1 MGPMAGRQRVVAI
14 RRTYNRW
21 VANQTL
27 EDYALRFTARKARRW
42 SPLRVANTALGS
54 ISFLALEAIGGAITL
69 SYGFTNAALAILA
82 AAVLIF
88 ASALPISYYASR
100 YGVDMDLLTRGA
112 GFGYIGSTITSL
124 IYASF
129 TFIFFAIEAAI
140 MATALE
146 MVFGLPLAAGYVV
159 SSLLVIPLVAYGFTV
174 ISRLQ
179 LWTQPLWLALHA
191 LPFLFIA
198 VQDREA
204 FSAWTSFNGQAA
216 DAGGAFDLMLFG
228 AAASVV
234 FSLLAQIGE
243 QVDFIRFLP
252 YDPAATGAKRLRW
265 WAALVAAG
273 PGWIVIGTIK
283 LLLGSFLVVL
293 ALQNAVPLEMA
304 AEPTQMYLVAFQYV
318 TPSPQLA
325 LGLTGLFVVLSQLK
339 INVTNTYAGSIAW
352 SNFFSRLTHSHPGRV
367 VWVVFNVVIG
377 LMLMELGIYKTLEPV
392 LGLYSSVAASWI
404 GALVADLVVNKP
416 LGLSPRHVEFKRA
429 HLYDINPVGVGA
441 MLLATVL
448 SMLAFLDALGPTL
461 KVCAPFLAFGTAFV
475 AAPAIAWATRGGTYI
490 ARRPFDDWNG
500 AEAVRCCICQHAF
513 ETEDMAH
520 CPVYAGAICSL
531 CCSLDARCGDG
542 CKTDARL
549 GVQLRRALDA
559 VLPPRAATALKAR
572 LGHYLGVLLMLAL
585 AVGAVLS
592 LVYVEV
598 ASVNAE
604 AQALIG
610 STLWK
615 VYFILMIVA
624 GVATWLFVLARES
637 RKVAQEETQKQTALL
652 IQEIEAHER
661 TDAQLQK
668 AKEAAEAAN
677 LAKSRYLV
685 GIGHEFRTPLSAI
698 FGYAQIL
705 ERDAAMPPHR
715 VDAVRVIRRSAE
727 HLAGLLDGLL
737 DVSKIESGRLQ
748 LNRGEVRFGDLLDQL
763 VGMFHLQAEAKG
775 IAFRFDAPED
785 LPPVVFTDEGRIR
798 QILINLLSNAIKFT
812 DSGSVCLRVRHR
824 SQIAEFEVEDTG
836 PGIAEA
842 DRERIFEP
850 FERGSA
856 ANPMVPGMGL
866 GLTITKLLTEVMGG
880 EITVTSTP
888 GTGSL
893 FRVRLMMSAAMLSNA
908 ASQPDHPIRGYRGP
922 RLTVLVTD
930 DDLAHRSL
938 LSDLLAELGFTVF
951 KATDGPTCLAMAEL
965 HRPDILLLDISMPGM
980 NGLEV
985 ARRLRGAGH
994 SDTTIILVSAD
1005 TREDRS
1011 GSGADG
1017 DQPHDGFAAKPV
1029 SIPKLLACIGRL
1041 RGIEWEYETPADTD
1055 AGPPVFAASELPPQ
1069 HHIAELIHLGRIGY
1083 VRGMQAKLAEIAAS
1097 HPELERF
1104 VGRMRTLVSNYDL
1117 NQYMAALEAVYRDD
1131 SHDKPCPGKPRHDK
1145 TRHDESSHD
1154 DEARNQTA

>member
-1 MGPMAGRQRVVAI
+1 MKGKRQRVVAV

-42 SPLRVANTALGS
+42 SPSRVANTALGS

-69 SYGFTNAALAILA
+69 NYGFSNAVFAILA

-174 ISRLQ
+174 ISRIQ

-198 VQDREA
+198 LDDGDAFATWTRFTGQSAEA
-204 FSAWTSFNGQAA
+204 G
-216 DAGGAFDLMLFG
+216 AGGFDLMLFG

-252 YDPAATGAKRLRW
+252 YDPDAKGRKRLNW
-265 WAALVAAG
+265 WVALVAAG
-273 PGWIVIGTIK
+273 PGWIVIGMIK

-293 ALQNAVPLEMA
+293 ALQNAVPLELA
-304 AEPTQMYLVAFQYV
+304 AEPTRMYLVAFQYV

-416 LGLSPRHVEFKRA
+416 LGFSPRHVEFKRA

-441 MLLATVL
+441 MLLATLL
-448 SMLAFLDALGPTL
+448 SMLAFLGALGPTL
-461 KVCAPFLAFGTAFV
+461 KVCAPFLAFATAFA
-475 AAPAIAWATRGGTYI
+475 AAPAIAWATRGEYYI
-490 ARRPFDDWNG
+490 ARRPFEGWNG
-500 AEAVRCCICQHAF
+500 EEAIRCRICQHAF
-513 ETEDMAH
+513 EPDDMAF

-542 CKTDARL
+542 CKSDARV
-549 GVQLRRALDA
+549 GVQLRHALDA
-559 VLPPRAATALKAR
+559 ILPPRAATALKAR
-572 LGHYLGVLLMLAL
+572 LGHYLAVLFMLAL
-585 AVGAVLS
+585 AIGAVLS

-604 AQALIG
+604 AQALIR

-615 VYFILMIVA
+615 VFFILMIVA

-652 IQEIEAHER
+652 MQEIEAHDR

-668 AKEAAEAAN
+668 AKEAAETAN

-698 FGYAQIL
+698 FGYSQML
-705 ERDAAMPPHR
+705 ERDPAMPPHR
-715 VDAVRVIRRSAE
+715 IDAVRVIRRSAE
-727 HLAGLLDGLL
+727 HLSGLLDGLL

-748 LNRGEVRFGDLLDQL
+748 LNRAEVRFGDLLDQL
-763 VGMFHLQAEAKG
+763 VGMFRLQAEAKG
-775 IAFRFDAPED
+775 IVFSFEAPEE

-812 DSGSVCLRVRHR
+812 DTGTVCLRVRHR

-836 PGIAEA
+836 PGIAPD
-842 DRERIFEP
+842 DRERIFQP

-866 GLTITKLLTEVMGG
+866 GLTITKLLTQVMGG

-888 GTGSL
+888 GKGSL
-893 FRVRLMMSAAMLSNA
+893 FRVRLMMSAAMLSTA
-908 ASQPDHPIRGYRGP
+908 PAQPDHLIRGYRGP

-930 DDLAHRSL
+930 DDLAHRN
-938 LSDLLAELGFTVF
+938 LLADILGELGFTVV
-951 KATDGPTCLAMAEL
+951 KATDGPNCLAMADL

-985 ARRLRGAGH
+985 ARRLRDAGH
-994 SDTTIILVSAD
+994 VETTIILVSAD

-1011 GSGADG
+1011 SAVPDR
-1017 DQPHDGFAAKPV
+1017 PYDGFVAKPV

-1041 RGIEWEYETPADTD
+1041 RGIDWVYEEPAG
-1055 AGPPVFAASELPPQ
+1055 AESGPPVFTPSELPPQ

-1083 VRGMQAKLAEIAAS
+1083 VRGMQAKLAEIAAA

-1104 VGRMRTLVSNYDL
+1104 VGRMRALVSNYDL

-1131 SHDKPCPGKPRHDK
+1131 SHD
-1145 TRHDESSHD
+1145 ESS
-1154 DEARNQTA
+1154 RNQTA

>member
-1 MGPMAGRQRVVAI
+1 MAGRQRVVAV

-42 SPLRVANTALGS
+42 SPTRVANTALGS

-69 SYGFTNAALAILA
+69 NYGFTNALFAILA
-82 AAVLIF
+82 GAILIF

-174 ISRLQ
+174 ISRIQ
-179 LWTQPLWLALHA
+179 LWTQPLWLALHT

-198 VQDREA
+198 IQDSDA
-204 FSAWTSFNGQAA
+204 FTAWTRFSGRAA
-216 DAGGAFDLMLFG
+216 ETGDGGFDLMLFG

-252 YDPAATGAKRLRW
+252 YDPDATGRKKLGW

-293 ALQNAVPLEMA
+293 ALQNAVPLELA
-304 AEPTQMYLVAFQYV
+304 AEPTRMYLVAFQYV

-441 MLLATVL
+441 MLLATAL
-448 SMLAFLDALGPTL
+448 SMLAFLGALGPTL
-461 KVCAPFLAFGTAFV
+461 KVCAPFLAFATAFA
-475 AAPAIAWATRGGTYI
+475 AAPAIAWATRGHYYI
-490 ARRPFDDWNG
+490 ARRPFDSWNG
-500 AEAVRCCICQHAF
+500 EEAIRCRICQHAF
-513 ETEDMAH
+513 EPDDMAF

-542 CKTDARL
+542 CKRDARL
-549 GVQLRRALDA
+549 GVQLRHALDA
-559 VLPPRAATALKAR
+559 VLPAKAATALKAR
-572 LGHYLGVLLMLAL
+572 FGHYLAVLLMLGL

-604 AQALIG
+604 AQALIR

-615 VYFILMIVA
+615 VFFILMIVA

-637 RKVAQEETQKQTALL
+637 RKVAQEETRRQTDLL
-652 IQEIEAHER
+652 MQEIEAHER

-668 AKEAAEAAN
+668 AKEASEAAN

-698 FGYAQIL
+698 FGYSQML
-705 ERDAAMPPHR
+705 ERDPAMPPHR
-715 VDAVRVIRRSAE
+715 IDAVRVIRRSAE
-727 HLAGLLDGLL
+727 HLSGLLDGLL

-748 LNRGEVRFGDLLDQL
+748 LNRGEVRFGELLDQL
-763 VGMFHLQAEAKG
+763 VGMFRLQAAGKG
-775 IAFRFDAPED
+775 IAFRFEAPED

-812 DSGSVCLRVRHR
+812 DSGTVCLRVRHR

-836 PGIAEA
+836 PGIATG
-842 DRERIFEP
+842 DLERIFQP

-888 GTGSL
+888 GKGSL
-893 FRVRLMMSAAMLSNA
+893 FRVRLMMSAAMLSTA
-908 ASQPDHPIRGYRGP
+908 AAQPDHPIRGYHGP

-930 DDLAHRSL
+930 DDLAHRNL
-938 LSDLLAELGFTVF
+938 LGDLLAELGFAVV
-951 KATDGPTCLAMAEL
+951 KATDGQSCLALAEL

-985 ARRLRGAGH
+985 ARHLRATGH
-994 SDTTIILVSAD
+994 GDTAIILVSAD

-1011 GSGADG
+1011 APAPG
-1017 DQPHDGFAAKPV
+1017 QPYDGFVAKPV

-1041 RGIEWEYETPADTD
+1041 RGIEWEYETPAGTD
-1055 AGPPVFAASELPPQ
+1055 DGPPLFTASELPPQ

-1083 VRGMQAKLAEIAAS
+1083 VRGMQAKLAEIAAA

-1131 SHDKPCPGKPRHDK
+1131 SHGEASN
-1145 TRHDESSHD
+1145 DESGHD
-1154 DEARNQTA
+1154 DEIRNQTA

>member
-1 MGPMAGRQRVVAI
+1 MAGRQRVVAV

-42 SPLRVANTALGS
+42 SPSRVANTALGS

-69 SYGFTNAALAILA
+69 NYGFTNALLAILA

-174 ISRLQ
+174 ISRIQ

-198 VQDREA
+198 VQDSDAFTTWTRFTGRAAEA
-204 FSAWTSFNGQAA
+204 S
-216 DAGGAFDLMLFG
+216 DGGFDLMLFG

-252 YDPAATGAKRLRW
+252 YDPDAKGRKRLCW

-293 ALQNAVPLEMA
+293 ALQNAVPLDLA
-304 AEPTQMYLVAFQYV
+304 AEPTRMYLVAFQYV
-318 TPSPQLA
+318 TPSPQVA

-416 LGLSPRHVEFKRA
+416 LGLSPPHVEFKRA

-448 SMLAFLDALGPTL
+448 SMLAFLGALGPTL
-461 KVCAPFLAFGTAFV
+461 KVCAPFLAFATAFV
-475 AAPAIAWATRGGTYI
+475 AAPAIAWATRGDYYI
-490 ARRPFDDWNG
+490 ARRPFEGWNNE
-500 AEAVRCCICQHAF
+500 EAVRCRICQHAF
-513 ETEDMAH
+513 EPEDMAF

-549 GVQLRRALDA
+549 GVQLRHALDA
-559 VLPPRAATALKAR
+559 VLPPKAATALKAR

-604 AQALIG
+604 AQALIR

-615 VYFILMIVA
+615 VFFILMIVA

-652 IQEIEAHER
+652 MQEIEAHER

-668 AKEAAEAAN
+668 AKEAAETAN

-698 FGYAQIL
+698 FGYSQML
-705 ERDAAMPPHR
+705 ERDPAMPPHR
-715 VDAVRVIRRSAE
+715 IDAVRVIRRSAE
-727 HLAGLLDGLL
+727 HLSGLLDGLL

-748 LNRGEVRFGDLLDQL
+748 LNRAEVRFGDLLDQL
-763 VGMFHLQAEAKG
+763 VGMFRLQAEAKG
-775 IAFRFDAPED
+775 IAFRFDAPEE

-812 DSGSVCLRVRHR
+812 DAGTVCLRVRHR

-836 PGIAEA
+836 PGIAPE
-842 DRERIFEP
+842 DRERIFQP

-888 GTGSL
+888 GKGSL
-893 FRVRLMMSAAMLSNA
+893 FRVRLMMSAAMLSTVPA
-908 ASQPDHPIRGYRGP
+908 QPDHLIRGYHGP

-930 DDLAHRSL
+930 DDLAHRNL
-938 LSDLLAELGFTVF
+938 LADLLAELGFIVF
-951 KATDGPTCLAMAEL
+951 KATDGPNCLAMAEL

-985 ARRLRGAGH
+985 ARHLRASGH
-994 SDTTIILVSAD
+994 TDTTIVLVSAD

-1011 GSGADG
+1011 AAGQAAGAESG
-1017 DQPHDGFAAKPV
+1017 QPHDGFVAKPV

-1041 RGIEWEYETPADTD
+1041 RGIDWEYETPAGSD
-1055 AGPPVFAASELPPQ
+1055 AGPPVFAPSELPPQ

-1083 VRGMQAKLAEIAAS
+1083 VRGMQAKLAEIAAAY
-1097 HPELERF
+1097 PELERF
-1104 VGRMRTLVSNYDL
+1104 VGRMRTFVSNYDL

-1131 SHDKPCPGKPRHDK
+1131 SHD
-1145 TRHDESSHD
+1145 EASHD
-1154 DEARNQTA
+1154 DATHNQTT

>member
-1 MGPMAGRQRVVAI
+1 MGPMAGRQRVVAV

-42 SPLRVANTALGS
+42 SPSRVANTALGS
-54 ISFLALEAIGGAITL
+54 ISFLALEAIGGSITL
-69 SYGFTNAALAILA
+69 GYGFTNAVLAILA
-82 AAVLIF
+82 GALLIF
-88 ASALPISYYASR
+88 ASALPISYYASK

-146 MVFGLPLAAGYVV
+146 MVVGLPLAAGYVV
-159 SSLLVIPLVAYGFTV
+159 SSLVVIPLVAYGFTV
-174 ISRLQ
+174 ISRIQ

-198 VQDREA
+198 IQDDGA
-204 FSAWTSFNGQAA
+204 FTAWTGFTGRAA
-216 DAGGAFDLMLFG
+216 EAGAGGFDLMLFG

-252 YDPAATGAKRLRW
+252 YDPDARGRRKLYW

-293 ALQNAVPLEMA
+293 ALQNAVPLELA
-304 AEPTQMYLVAFQYV
+304 AEPTRMYLVAFQYV

-392 LGLYSSVAASWI
+392 LGLYSNVAASWI

-441 MLLATVL
+441 MLLATTL
-448 SMLAFLDALGPTL
+448 SMLAFLGALGPTL
-461 KVCAPFLAFGTAFV
+461 KVCAPFLAFATAFI
-475 AAPAIAWATRGGTYI
+475 AAPAIAWATRGEYYI

-500 AEAVRCCICQHAF
+500 EEAIRCRICQHAF
-513 ETEDMAH
+513 EPDDMAF

-542 CKTDARL
+542 CKRDARL
-549 GVQLRRALDA
+549 GVQLRNALDA
-559 VLPPRAATALKAR
+559 VLPARAATALKAR
-572 LGHYLGVLLMLAL
+572 FGHYLAVLLMLGL

-604 AQALIG
+604 AQALIR

-615 VYFILMIVA
+615 VFFILMIVA

-637 RKVAQEETQKQTALL
+637 RKVAQEETRRQTDLL
-652 IQEIEAHER
+652 MQEIEAHER
-661 TDAQLQK
+661 TDSQLQK
-668 AKEAAEAAN
+668 AKEASEAAN

-698 FGYAQIL
+698 FGYSQML
-705 ERDAAMPPHR
+705 ERDPAMPPHR
-715 VDAVRVIRRSAE
+715 IDAVRVIRRSAE
-727 HLAGLLDGLL
+727 HLSGLLDGLL

-748 LNRGEVRFGDLLDQL
+748 LNRAEVRFGELLDQL
-763 VGMFHLQAEAKG
+763 VGMFRLQAEAKG
-775 IAFRFDAPED
+775 IAFCFEAPED

-812 DSGSVCLRVRHR
+812 DAGTVCLRVRHR

-836 PGIAEA
+836 PGIVPE
-842 DRERIFEP
+842 DRERIFQP

-888 GTGSL
+888 GKGSL
-893 FRVRLMMSAAMLSNA
+893 FRVRLMMSAAMLSTA
-908 ASQPDHPIRGYRGP
+908 AAQPDHPIRGYRGA
-922 RLTVLVTD
+922 RLSVLVTD
-930 DDLAHRSL
+930 DDLAHRNL
-938 LSDLLAELGFTVF
+938 LADLLTELGFTVF
-951 KATDGPTCLAMAEL
+951 KATDGPNCLAMAEL

-980 NGLEV
+980 NGLDV
-985 ARRLRGAGH
+985 ARHLRAAGH
-994 SDTTIILVSAD
+994 SETTIVLVSAD

-1011 GSGADG
+1011 APAPG
-1017 DQPHDGFAAKPV
+1017 QPHDGFVAKPV

-1041 RGIEWEYETPADTD
+1041 RGIEWEYEAAAGSDD
-1055 AGPPVFAASELPPQ
+1055 GPPVFAASELPPQ

-1083 VRGMQAKLAEIAAS
+1083 VRGMQAKLAEIAAA
-1097 HPELERF
+1097 HPDLDRF

-1131 SHDKPCPGKPRHDK
+1131 SHDEP
-1145 TRHDESSHD
+1145 SHD
-1154 DEARNQTA
+1154 DEIRNQTA

>member
-1 MGPMAGRQRVVAI
+1 MGPTAGRQRVIAV
-14 RRTYNRW
+14 RRTYNRC

-42 SPLRVANTALGS
+42 SPSRVANTALGS

-69 SYGFTNAALAILA
+69 NYGFTNALFAILTA
-82 AAVLIF
+82 AILIF

-198 VQDREA
+198 VQDDEA
-204 FSAWTSFNGQAA
+204 FAAWTRFPGRASDTG
-216 DAGGAFDLMLFG
+216 AGGGGGFDPMLFG

-252 YDPAATGAKRLRW
+252 YDPDAKGRKRLGW

-293 ALQNAVPLEMA
+293 ALQNAVPLELA
-304 AEPTQMYLVAFQYV
+304 AEPTRMYLVAFQYV

-448 SMLAFLDALGPTL
+448 SMLAFLGGLGTTL
-461 KVCAPFLAFGTAFV
+461 KVCAPFLAFAAAFL
-475 AAPAIAWATRGGTYI
+475 AAPAIAWATRGRYYI
-490 ARRPFDDWNG
+490 ARRPFEDWNG
-500 AEAVRCCICQHAF
+500 EEAIRCRICQHAF
-513 ETEDMAH
+513 EPEDMAF

-542 CKTDARL
+542 CKRDARL
-549 GVQLRRALDA
+549 GVQLRHALDA

-604 AQALIG
+604 AQALIR

-615 VYFILMIVA
+615 VFFILMIVA

-652 IQEIEAHER
+652 MQEIEAHER

-698 FGYAQIL
+698 FGYSQML
-705 ERDAAMPPHR
+705 ERDPAMPPHR

-727 HLAGLLDGLL
+727 HLSGLLDGLL

-748 LNRGEVRFGDLLDQL
+748 LNRAEVRFGDLLDQL
-763 VGMFHLQAEAKG
+763 VGMFRLQAEAKG
-775 IAFRFDAPED
+775 IAFRFEAPED

-812 DSGSVCLRVRHR
+812 DSGTVCLRVRHR

-836 PGIAEA
+836 PGIAAA
-842 DRERIFEP
+842 DLERIFQP

-880 EITVTSTP
+880 EITVTSTL

-893 FRVRLMMSAAMLSNA
+893 FRVRLMMSAAMLSTA
-908 ASQPDHPIRGYRGP
+908 SSQPDLPIRGYRGR

-930 DDLAHRSL
+930 DDLAHRNL
-938 LSDLLAELGFTVF
+938 LADLLAELGFTVF
-951 KATDGPTCLAMAEL
+951 KATDGPTCLTMAEL

-985 ARRLRGAGH
+985 ARRLRASGH
-994 SDTTIILVSAD
+994 GDTTIVLVSAD
-1005 TREDRS
+1005 TREDRPAN
-1011 GSGADG
+1011 GPGVGTGADG
-1017 DQPHDGFAAKPV
+1017 GLPHDGFVAKPV

-1041 RGIEWEYETPADTD
+1041 RGIDWEYETPAGTD
-1055 AGPPVFAASELPPQ
+1055 DGPPDFAASELPPQ

-1083 VRGMQAKLAEIAAS
+1083 VRGMQAKLAEIAAA

-1131 SHDKPCPGKPRHDK
+1131 SHDDA
-1145 TRHDESSHD
+1145 SHD
-1154 DEARNQTA
+1154 DEIRNQTA